1 MVRKLLGAAFVLCVL
16 AWTCQAADDKKS
28 DKDNL
33 QGTWVHILSEQ
44 GGLKAKPLKGL
55 MDPLLTFKGDTFT
68 MTDHQGEKEGE
79 GTFKLDENKKPK
91 EIDLVVPK
99 QDNPKETET
108 VKGIYQLDGD
118 TLKLAHPTTPGGPRP
133 TSFDP
138 SDSKEVVVN
147 TFKRKK

>member
-16 AWTCQAADDKKS
+16 AWMGQAADDKKS

-33 QGTWVHILSEQ
+33 QGTWVLVLLED
-44 GGLKAKPLKGL
+44 GGMKVEPPKGKETAF
-55 MDPLLTFKGDTFT
+55 TFKGDKFT
-68 MTDHQGEKEGE
+68 TTGDPGEKDVE

-99 QDNPKETET
+99 VDKPKETET

-118 TLKLAHPTTPGGPRP
+118 TLKMATPRASTSGPRP
-133 TSFDP
+133 TSFD
-138 SDSKEVVVN
+138 SKEVVVT